1 MSKDSSYKPRFGFDI
16 RASVTKG
23 SKTAKKPWKKK
34 EVRTCD
40 NETCDKPAEVR
51 APKSPNNMQE
61 FYWFCPTHAREH
73 NKAWNYFDGKTDAE
87 LKAEIERARYGDR
100 PTWTMAKNARAAAAA
115 RASLKD
121 GAEIDDQV
129 GIFTQMPGAT
139 PAQAG
144 AYRAGRK
151 LTKLQVSAFKT
162 FNLPTSASNAELRKR
177 YAELVKRFH
186 PDVNEGDRGAEE
198 QLQAVI
204 KAHSILKK
212 AGFC

>member
-1 MSKDSSYKPRFGFDI
+1 MSKENSYKPRFGFDI

-23 SKTAKKPWKKK
+23 SKTAKKSWKKK

-40 NETCDKPAEVR
+40 HEECDSPAEVR
-51 APKSPNNMQE
+51 APKSPHRLNE
-61 FYWFCPTHAREH
+61 YFWFCPVHARAH
-73 NKAWNYFDGKTDAE
+73 NKAWNYFDGKSEKELQAE
-87 LKAEIERARYGDR
+87 LERARYGDR
-100 PTWTMAKNARAAAAA
+100 PTWTMAKNARAASAA
-115 RASLKD
+115 RASLGD

-139 PAQAG
+139 AAQEG

-162 FNLPTSASNAELRKR
+162 FNLPNDASSADLRKR

-186 PDVNEGDRGAEE
+186 PDSNAGDRGAEE

-204 KAHSILKK
+204 KAHQILKK